1 MAAPLA
7 GTRVIELGTMITA
20 PLAGMML
27 GDLGADVIKVERPGS
42 GDPFRSFEGGSYS
55 PHFVAFNRNK
65 QSLVLDLQAEHD
77 REKLFS
83 LVRTSDVV
91 IDNFRAGVLDRLGLS
106 PERMREIN
114 SRIIQCSITGFGTV
128 GPYKDRPAFDT
139 VGQALSGIASLA
151 IDPGAPKFTGTT
163 ISDNVTGMYA
173 CYAILAAL
181 IEREKTGRGRRVEV
195 NMMEASVAF
204 MPDAFVN
211 LETHGIRNGPLTRV
225 SFSQSYVVRCKD
237 GKLLAI
243 HLSSA
248 DKFWAALLRSWM
260 TRGLRMNASPRA
272 MTGSANMNCSSTSCS
287 RALNGATAAPGSSA
301 WRPRTCLRSGPAD
314 RRSDGRS
321 PASCAWHFPPA
332 RVCHRRLDPCH
343 SSARPL
349 RRRTPQCLAE
359 PAAPRPASG
368 PAGSRSL
375 GRKHVGRSIKKA
387 SGRVGTSPA
396 RGHPFDGRPVFG
408 RWPAAHDCAF
418 PALRIPRDDRLRGSA
433 TRTPNR
439 NVVTVAGIT
448 ILISA
453 KLENRHRRVVIATLP
468 GSSMCQPA
476 FAVR

>member
-248 DKFWAALLRSWM
+248 DKFWAALLRVVDDTRLADERFATRDDRIRQYELLVDLLQQSFERRDRGAWM
-260 TRGLRMNASPRA
+260 QRLEAEDVAFAPVQQTDEVMADPQLHALGTFRRLELATGGSIRA
-272 MTGSANMNCSSTSCS
+272 IQ
-287 RALNGATAAPGSSA
+287 APVRFDGERLSA
-301 WRPRTCLRSGPAD
+301 WRSPPLLDQHPDLPD
-314 RRSDGRS
+314 RDPSVANTSAGR
-321 PASCAWHFPPA
+321 
-332 RVCHRRLDPCH
+332 
-343 SSARPL
+343 
-349 RRRTPQCLAE
+349 
-359 PAAPRPASG
+359 
-368 PAGSRSL
+368 
-375 GRKHVGRSIKKA
+375 
-387 SGRVGTSPA
+387 
-396 RGHPFDGRPVFG
+396 
-408 RWPAAHDCAF
+408 
-418 PALRIPRDDRLRGSA
+418 
-433 TRTPNR
+433 
-439 NVVTVAGIT
+439 
-448 ILISA
+448 
-453 KLENRHRRVVIATLP
+453 
-468 GSSMCQPA
+468 
-476 FAVR
+476 